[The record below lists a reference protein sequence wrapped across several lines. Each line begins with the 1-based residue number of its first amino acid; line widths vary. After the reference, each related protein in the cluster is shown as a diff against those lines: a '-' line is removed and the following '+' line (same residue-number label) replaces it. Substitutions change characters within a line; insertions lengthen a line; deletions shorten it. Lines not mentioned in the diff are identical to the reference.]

1 MFEELTAFLPKLQDK
16 NYGEWIVD
24 KENDGTPEH
33 PIQFPF
39 VAYNRIVEDFMDA
52 AYAFIDAHK
61 EMELTRYH
69 DILSESNIEWDSES
83 MKNAD
88 VASLDGRTIC
98 CAQARW
104 DEEGRLAEAIPDML
118 ALLHDEKPTVVRQCL
133 GALREVILY
142 RPELHEV
149 IKSEVEK
156 LDVAKYKD
164 SMSPLIKKDAY
175 ELLKMML

>member
-1 MFEELTAFLPKLQDK
+1 MNGIIEALQDK
-16 NYGEWIVD
+16 DD
-24 KENDGTPEH
+24 KK
-33 PIQFPF
+33 
-39 VAYNRIVEDFMDA
+39 
-52 AYAFIDAHK
+52 AYALSK
-61 EMELTRYH
+61 EIIAKSVTSDEYYSFFDEFTGLLTAKSSY
-69 DILSESNIEWDSES
+69 
-83 MKNAD
+83 
-88 VASLDGRTIC
+88 VRTRGFVLC